1 MRHYQ
6 IMEDVLSRKFKIL
19 IPVFFLLF
27 YILPLGFRPIFI
39 PDESR
44 YAEIPR
50 EMIASGNWIV
60 PHLDGIRYFEKP
72 VLGYWLNAISIK
84 MFGENAFAVRFP
96 SAMATG
102 LSAFIIFFL
111 VRRFY
116 NRNFLGA
123 ITAVI
128 FLTCFEVYGVGTF
141 NVLDSILTLFLTAA
155 MATFFFAFSAGT
167 SLKREKGLMFL
178 FGIFCGLAFL
188 TKGFLAFA
196 IPVLVIVPF
205 MLWERRF
212 KELLSMPWIP
222 VAGAVLV
229 ALPWSVL
236 IYLKEP
242 DFWHYFIWN
251 EHIRRFLS
259 ANAQHSQSFWYYFL
273 ILPAAA
279 LPWAFL
285 FPAVI
290 SGLKKKGFEN
300 SMIRYAVCWLLF
312 PFLFFSICKGKLL
325 TYILP
330 CFPPLAILI
339 STGLDQYFETGGK
352 RAFNAGGKSL
362 ALLIIGIA
370 IALAGVE
377 SFGYKGFKPYL
388 QSWRWALPL
397 AGLITFAYLLFI
409 ASRKTEY
416 RKKIVF
422 YAVSPILI
430 IFTVPFI
437 LPGVTLQTKTP
448 GKILLQCSNLVHPDT
463 ILVSDEDQVRAVC
476 WFYKRNDV
484 YLLGGGGELMYGLN
498 YQDSKKRLLTIDDFN
513 KLVKRY
519 PGRIVAVFNFKRYQ
533 SWKGKLPKP
542 LFLKTNAKHTTN
554 IMSEDGFVIA
564 AY

>member
-1 MRHYQ
+1 
-6 IMEDVLSRKFKIL
+6 MEDVLSRKYKIL

-50 EMIASGNWIV
+50 EMIVSGDWIV

-84 MFGENAFAVRFP
+84 VFGENAFAVRFP

-102 LSAFIIFFL
+102 LSALIIFLL
-111 VRRFY
+111 VRRFS

-141 NVLDSILTLFLTAA
+141 NVLDSTLAMFVTAA
-155 MATFFFAFSAGT
+155 MASFFFAYTDET
-167 SLKREKGLMFL
+167 SVKRKRGFLFL

-205 MLWERRF
+205 MIWERRF
-212 KELLSMPWIP
+212 KELFLMPWIP
-222 VAGAVLV
+222 IAGAVLV
-229 ALPWSVL
+229 ALPWGVL
-236 IYLKEP
+236 IHLREP
-242 DFWHYFIWN
+242 GFWHYFIWN
-251 EHIRRFLS
+251 EHIRRFL
-259 ANAQHSQSFWYYFL
+259 AENAQHSQSFMYFFL
-273 ILPAAA
+273 VLPAAA

-290 SGLKKKGFEN
+290 LGLKRAGLKRPLT
-300 SMIRYAVCWLLF
+300 RYAVCWFVF

-339 STGLDQYFETGGK
+339 SMGLDQYFETGGK
-352 RAFNAGGKSL
+352 RAFNAGGKFL

-370 IALAGVE
+370 IALIGVE
-377 SFGYKGFKPYL
+377 SFGFKGFRPYF
-388 QSWRWALPL
+388 QSWKWALSL
-397 AGLITFAYLLFI
+397 AGLITFAYLLFV
-409 ASRKTEY
+409 ACRKTEY
-416 RKKIVF
+416 KKKIAF
-422 YAVSPILI
+422 YAVSPFFI
-430 IFTVPFI
+430 IFSIPFI
-437 LPGVTLQTKTP
+437 MPGLTLQSKTP
-448 GKILLQCSNLVHPDT
+448 GKILLQCSKLVHPDT

-476 WFYKRNDV
+476 WFYKRDNV
-484 YLLGGGGELMYGLN
+484 YLLGGGGELMYGLK
-498 YQDSKKRLLTIDDFN
+498 YKDSKKRLLTFEAFD
-513 KLVKRY
+513 KLVKKH
-519 PGRIVAVFNFKRYQ
+519 PGRIVAVFNFQRYQ

-542 LFLKTNAKHTTN
+542 LYLKTNAADSSGVIPK
-554 IMSEDGFVIA
+554 DGFVIA
-564 AY
+564 TY

>member
-1 MRHYQ
+1 MG
-6 IMEDVLSRKFKIL
+6 DVFSRKFKLL
-19 IPVFFLLF
+19 IPGLFLLL

-50 EMIASGNWIV
+50 EMIASGDWIV
-60 PHLDGIRYFEKP
+60 PRLDGIRYFEKP

-84 MFGENAFAVRFP
+84 IFGENAFAVRFP

-102 LSAFIIFFL
+102 ISALILFLL
-111 VRRFY
+111 VRRFSD
-116 NRNFLGA
+116 RN
-123 ITAVI
+123 

-141 NVLDSILTLFLTAA
+141 NVLDSMLAMFLTAA
-155 MATFFFAFSAGT
+155 MASFFFAYTAGI
-167 SLKREKGLMFL
+167 SVRKKRVLLFL

-205 MLWERRF
+205 MIWERRF
-212 KELLSMPWIP
+212 KELFFMPWIP
-222 VAGAVLV
+222 IAGAVLT
-229 ALPWSVL
+229 ALPWGVL
-236 IYLKEP
+236 IHFRAP

-259 ANAQHSQSFWYYFL
+259 DNAQHSQSFMYFFL
-273 ILPAAA
+273 VLPAAA

-285 FPAVI
+285 FPSVTM
-290 SGLKKKGFEN
+290 GLKRTGLKN
-300 SMIRYAVCWLLF
+300 TMIRYAVCWFLF

-339 STGLDQYFETGGK
+339 SIGLDRYFETGGK
-352 RAFNAGGKSL
+352 KAFNAGSKAL
-362 ALLIIGIA
+362 AVLIIGIA
-370 IALAGVE
+370 IALTGVQRIG
-377 SFGYKGFKPYL
+377 FKGFRPYS
-388 QSWRWALPL
+388 QSWKWGLAV
-397 AGLITFAYLLFI
+397 AGLMIFAYLLFV
-409 ASRKTEY
+409 ACRKAEY

-422 YAVSPILI
+422 YAVSPIFI
-430 IFTVPFI
+430 IFSIPFI
-437 LPGVTLQTKTP
+437 LPGVTLQIKTP

-484 YLLGGGGELMYGLN
+484 YLLGGGGELMYGLS
-498 YQDSKKRLLTIDDFN
+498 YKDSKNRLLTIDGFN

-519 PGRIVAVFNFKRYQ
+519 PGRIVAVFNFQRYQ
-533 SWKGKLPKP
+533 SWKAKLPKP
-542 LFLKTNAKHTTN
+542 LFLKTNAENRGDIIAK
-554 IMSEDGFVIA
+554 DGFVIA